1 MLWGSGCLFLA
12 WFGDSFLKVSM
23 RGLSCTNHFPVRWA
37 WKRRCTPPFTFSL
50 TKLRAPWLPFLALP
64 MNFIHNLM
72 YPKDTKNICAGTG
85 HLTSFSHSLPLYLV
99 SGSHPYS
106 LTNYMIYFFF
116 LCFGRAAMS
125 LSISSPPEQPVLCVQ
140 ERWEILN
147 LIPAVGK
154 SEALSPC

>member
-12 WFGDSFLKVSM
+12 WFGDSFLKVGM

-116 LCFGRAAMS
+116 CVLVELQCHWVYPLPQNSQCCVFKKGEKYWIWS
-125 LSISSPPEQPVLCVQ
+125 LL
-140 ERWEILN
+140 
-147 LIPAVGK
+147 
-154 SEALSPC
+154 